1 MGHEDPTIL
10 HQPTVNELP
19 LLDVYLTQ
27 VMGLV
32 GGAKNLLV
40 LLTSLLLEHQILLV
54 SEGMLNCQC
63 ILIEICIFAIFNLTR
78 IRAIRIVLN
87 SKFGKAVLIK
97 MISMLFHLDLDC
109 NANQLLRARSSDFL
123 SQPAVIY
130 E

>member
-54 SEGMLNCQC
+54 SEGMLNCQG

-78 IRAIRIVLN
+78 IRAICIVLN
-87 SKFGKAVLIK
+87 SKFGRAVLIK
-97 MISMLFHLDLDC
+97 MISMLYHLELDY
-109 NANQLLRARSSDFL
+109 NADQLCMLVLLIFSINL
-123 SQPAVIY
+123 